1 MVYSAQRF
9 QMRAGE
15 DMAEVF
21 LKTKDVARTIQ
32 EWGDLFS
39 EVVRPGSF

>member
-1 MVYSAQRF
+1 MGNF
-9 QMRAGE
+9 WGMRAGE

-32 EWGDLFS
+32 E
-39 EVVRPGSF
+39 